1 MDYGKPQYFTGK
13 EPYCPLEWT
22 KPLSPD
28 APSEGPKARALACR
42 LFKQEN
48 GEYLVLDDYQ
58 TKLID
63 SILEV
68 YPADYEVEHLRGCL
82 RYRQAIVSIPRRNG
96 KSLIASVL
104 VTYAMVMTTAPN
116 IGVLAST
123 KEQAKEVFE
132 NVRYNFDNSEVL
144 KARFKTTN
152 HRGIESKRLDKPAH
166 FKIHAGNGDS
176 LQGIT
181 FVGIV
186 PVVIDEL
193 HITKPEAYDAAVKG
207 ASTNP
212 SAVVVGITTA
222 GTDTSELLKRLY
234 KTGRMAIEGGEDA
247 NPRFGFWHWTVP
259 NDSELFD
266 RKALLRANP
275 AAHAKPPRIDI
286 DQEIL
291 EGKANPAGDY
301 SEYRRYRRNEFVSVE
316 EVWLSM
322 DVWSKTKGTGIP
334 EHYTG
339 NKVFSIDRT
348 KHWDW
353 VTITASCKIDDVVYT
368 ERVARI
374 MSPNLEYLE
383 MICLELFNNHGVEA
397 FVVNSIA
404 LKDLAVNLKEQ
415 HGLPTVYL
423 SEAELASAT
432 TMVAAMIENGRVKA
446 DSKDPIIKQQLP
458 KAVVRNSTEGVKIST
473 QHSLGN
479 IDAVRSM
486 IMAVY
491 YAERTEF
498 ASSELLVF

>member
-1 MDYGKPQYFTGK
+1 MKYGKPRYFTGK

-22 KPLSPD
+22 PPLSHN

-42 LFKQEN
+42 LFKQES
-48 GEYLVLDDYQ
+48 GEWLVLDDYQ

-68 YPADYEVEHLRGCL
+68 YPANYEVEHLRGCL
-82 RYRQAIVSIPRRNG
+82 RFRQAIVSIPRRNG

-104 VTYAMVMTTAPN
+104 VTYAMVMSAAPN

-132 NVRYNFDNSEVL
+132 NVRYNFDNSDVL
-144 KARFKTTN
+144 KSRFKTTN
-152 HRGIESKRLDKPAH
+152 HRGIESRRSDRPAH
-166 FKIHAGNGDS
+166 FKIHAGKGDS

-193 HITKPEAYDAAVKG
+193 HITKAEAYDAAVKG

-222 GTDTSELLKRLY
+222 GTDTSDLLKRLY
-234 KTGRMAIEGGEDA
+234 KTGRAAILGGEDS

-259 NDSELFD
+259 VGSDLFD
-266 RKALLRANP
+266 RDALLRANP
-275 AAHAKPPRIDI
+275 AALANPPRIDI

-316 EVWLSM
+316 DMWITM
-322 DVWSKTKGTGIP
+322 DVWRKTEGVGIP
-334 EHYTG
+334 EDYDG
-339 NKVFSIDRT
+339 PRVFCIDRT
-348 KHWDW
+348 KKWDW
-353 VTITASCKIDDVVYT
+353 ATITAAAKIDDIVYT

-374 MSPNLEYLE
+374 LAPDLEYMTLVCE
-383 MICLELFNNHGVEA
+383 QLFNNHEVA
-397 FVVNSIA
+397 TFVVNSNS
-404 LKDLAVNLKEQ
+404 LKDLGDSLIAA
-415 HGLPTVYL
+415 GLPAECL
-423 SEAELASAT
+423 SETQLASAT
-432 TMVAAMIENGRVKA
+432 TMVASMINNERVISDHR
-446 DSKDPIIKQQLP
+446 DSKMKNQLP
-458 KAVVRNSTEGVKIST
+458 KAVVRNSLEGVKLST
-473 QHSLGN
+473 QHSLGD
-479 IDAVRSM
+479 IDVVRSM
-486 IMAVY
+486 VMAVY
-491 YAERTEF
+491 YAEKTELGQ
-498 ASSELLVF
+498 SEMIVF